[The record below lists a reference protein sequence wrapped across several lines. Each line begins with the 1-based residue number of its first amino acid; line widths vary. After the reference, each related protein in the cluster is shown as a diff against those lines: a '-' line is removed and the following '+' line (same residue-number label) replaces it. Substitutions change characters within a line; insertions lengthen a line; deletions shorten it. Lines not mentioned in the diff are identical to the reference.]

1 MAIVSRAR
9 SGRGREEPEGR
20 MPLLDHLRE
29 LRNRL
34 LKAFL
39 AISLGAVVGWV
50 YYDPIFE
57 FLTAPME
64 QVIEEAEAA
73 GQTVTLV
80 ISGIGQ
86 PFVLQMQV
94 AAVVG
99 LVLSAPLWIYQL
111 WAFVTPGLH
120 RKERRYTLLFVGA
133 ATPLFLAGMA
143 VGYLVLPKALSL
155 LLGFT
160 PENLSNLPT
169 INEYLSFVIR
179 MLLVFG
185 LGFLAPLFVVS
196 LNLVGV
202 LSAENLRKTWRWTVL
217 GVFLFAAVATPT
229 GDPITM
235 GLLAAPILLLMGI
248 AFGIAYLNDR
258 RRARRSSEPDYD
270 DLDDDAA
277 SPIGTP
283 GRIEAPSAIE
293 DDDPADPHPDR

>member
-1 MAIVSRAR
+1 
-9 SGRGREEPEGR
+9 

-73 GQTVTLV
+73 GQVVTLV

-120 RKERRYTLLFVGA
+120 RKERRYTLLFVAA

-235 GLLAAPILLLMGI
+235 ALLAAPILVLMGI

-293 DDDPADPHPDR
+293 DEDPADPHPDR